1 VGIFERR
8 CYPRLLFGR
17 GVNLVLCGDGRIL
30 YRVQHDD
37 FPKVVGIVGAAVFH
51 SLGLFFNDAR

>member
-1 VGIFERR
+1 M
-8 CYPRLLFGR
+8 
-17 GVNLVLCGDGRIL
+17 LCGDGRIL